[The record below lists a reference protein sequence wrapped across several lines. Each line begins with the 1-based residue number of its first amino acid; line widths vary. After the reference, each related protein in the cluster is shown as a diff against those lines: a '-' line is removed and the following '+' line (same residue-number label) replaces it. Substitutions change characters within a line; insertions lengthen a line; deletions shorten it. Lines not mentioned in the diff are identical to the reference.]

1 MKILGWIVAMVVLC
15 ASAAMADE
23 GCCQLCPKEK
33 AEGFVSLFDG
43 KTLDGW
49 VGAVNGYAVEDGK
62 LVVKQHGGGNL
73 FTEKEYSDFIF
84 RFEFKLPPGGNN
96 GVGIRSPL
104 KGNPA
109 YAAMEI
115 QILDNSAPRYAK
127 LKPYQ
132 YHGSIYGVVPAK
144 RGCLKPVG
152 EWNSEEIRAEG
163 SHITVTVNGMV
174 IVDADLDKVQPQDGH
189 PHAGRHRKKGHIG
202 FLGHGAGV
210 EFRNIRIKPLD
221 AS

>member
-1 MKILGWIVAMVVLC
+1 MFLL
-15 ASAAMADE
+15 ASATAEEDTT
-23 GCCQLCPKEK
+23 GLCPKEK
-33 AEGFVSLFDG
+33 AEGFVALFDG
-43 KTLDGW
+43 KTMEGW
-49 VGAVNGYAVEDGK
+49 VGAVNGYTPEDGRLLIK
-62 LVVKQHGGGNL
+62 EHGGGNL

-96 GVGIRSPL
+96 GIGVRSPL

-115 QILDNSAPRYAK
+115 QVLDNTAERYAK
-127 LKPYQ
+127 LKEYQ

-152 EWNSEEIRAEG
+152 EWNSEEIKAVG
-163 SHITVTVNGMV
+163 SCITVTVNGMV
-174 IVDADLDKVQPQDGH
+174 IVDADLSKTEPMDGH
-189 PHAGRHRKKGHIG
+189 AHPGLHRESGHIG

-210 EFRNIRIKPLD
+210 EFRNIRLKPLEK
-221 AS
+221 